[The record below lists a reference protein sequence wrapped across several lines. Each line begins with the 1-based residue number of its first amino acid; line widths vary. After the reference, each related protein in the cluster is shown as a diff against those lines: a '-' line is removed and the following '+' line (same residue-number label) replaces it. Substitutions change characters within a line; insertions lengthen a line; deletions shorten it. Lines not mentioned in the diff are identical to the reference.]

1 MKRIGIVIILAIV
14 LTIGGVYAT
23 FSYAQGDAAQ
33 QTASISTNIAGKVV
47 ETEKGNIILT
57 NTFAITVDDTTNS
70 LKTSSTTS
78 GDTKVSFNPATGADA
93 DVQEN
98 GIKLKLTITISGT
111 NAYNGTAIFVLKSAY
126 TAGGVALNGG
136 NKVKDEITVNLAD
149 YIEVSEIS
157 LPTAAEYDAY
167 KEAFDT
173 IKITIT
179 VSEAK

>member
-23 FSYAQGDAAQ
+23 FSYAQGDAAPQ
-33 QTASISTNIAGKVV
+33 NATITTDIAGKVV
-47 ETEKGNIILT
+47 ETAKGTINLT
-57 NTFAITVDDTTNS
+57 NTFAITVDDTSNE
-70 LKTSSTTS
+70 LKTSYTTN
-78 GDTKVSFNPATGADA
+78 GDTKVSFTPATGADA
-93 DVQEN
+93 DVQTN

-111 NAYNGTAIFVLKSAY
+111 NAYKETPIFVLKAAY
-126 TAGGVALNGG
+126 TEGGVVLNGG

-167 KEAFDT
+167 KTAFDAT
-173 IKITIT
+173 AITIT
-179 VSEAK
+179 VSEA